1 MIPTYTNSFS
11 SSPSFPFELNNEVH
25 DLTHHIPHVSP
36 YNNYQVASSSSNSS
50 CQTFFNIST
59 TNNQDQTGY
68 NYHSQFHQPQHQH
81 EVDNFASGSGSHDHV
96 EKKNKGLKL
105 TLWKK
110 GVKKMKNSDGASM
123 EVSNTTNHT
132 NIKLKLEDQKQ
143 HMETDYSSNSSSN
156 NIPIRVCS
164 DCNTTK
170 TPLWRSGPKGPKSLC
185 NACGIRQ
192 RKARRAMAAA
202 AAAANGTNFTSTET
216 STTTTMK
223 IKVQQQKQKITK
235 VNTNH
240 VVPFKKRCKFLSNS
254 NTTTTTPAP
263 APAPRVESSSSSYNN
278 NNAQQKKKLC
288 FEDFFVNLSNN
299 LAIHRVFPQDE
310 KEAAILLMA
319 LSSGLVHG

>member
-1 MIPTYTNSFS
+1 MIPTYRNSS
-11 SSPSFPFELNNEVH
+11 SSPSFPFELNNNEVH
-25 DLTHHIPHVSP
+25 DLSHINPLVSP
-36 YNNYQVASSSSNSS
+36 SYQVASSSSYSS
-50 CQTFFNIST
+50 CQTFFNNST
-59 TNNQDQTGY
+59 TNQDQMGY
-68 NYHSQFHQPQHQH
+68 YRSQFYQPQYQP
-81 EVDNFASGSGSHDHV
+81 EVDNFASRSGSHDHL

-110 GVKKMKNSDGASM
+110 GDKLMQKMKNSDHA
-123 EVSNTTNHT
+123 H
-132 NIKLKLEDQKQ
+132 IKLKLEDQKKQ
-143 HMETDYSSNSSSN
+143 QSYPNLETDYSSNSSSNNSNNN

-202 AAAANGTNFTSTET
+202 AAAANGTNFTTET
-216 STTTTMK
+216 STTTTATATAMK
-223 IKVQQQKQKITK
+223 IKVQQKQKITTK
-235 VNTNH
+235 VNNNH
-240 VVPFKKRCKFLSNS
+240 VVPFKKRCKFITS
-254 NTTTTTPAP
+254 TTA
-263 APAPRVESSSSSYNN
+263 AAVGSSSSTI
-278 NNAQQKKKLC
+278 NNAQKKIC

-299 LAIHRVFPQDE
+299 LALHRVFPQDE